1 MQPDPRELARLVDR
15 QYGVVARA
23 QVMHLGG
30 DASFLRS
37 QLRAG
42 RWVRRVPG
50 VYLTFTGKP
59 SWNSRAMEALLYA
72 GPGAAL
78 SHGSAAYRH
87 EMISRPP
94 MTIEVSVPHTRR
106 RSRQEGIEVLRRRD
120 MPISQ
125 GRLRTTVAP
134 ATFVDLAS
142 GTDDIDTI
150 VGLAS
155 AALARTHLTHLR
167 DEIDRRSRVANRTLL
182 LEILGA
188 VEDGVESPLEY
199 RYHRDVERRHKLP
212 RSHLQARQ
220 VLDGLWLRADC
231 VYPSHGVRVELDG
244 QLAHPNGRTD
254 ADVWRDNAALVI
266 AKDLTLRY
274 RWVHVAVTPCATARQ
289 VALALRSR
297 GWRGL
302 AVPCGPSCA
311 VAR

>member
-1 MQPDPRELARLVDR
+1 MNPDARELARLLNR
-15 QYGVVARA
+15 QYGVATRG
-23 QVMHLGG
+23 QVVRLGG
-30 DASFLRS
+30 DESWIRS

-50 VYLTFTGKP
+50 VYMTFTGQP
-59 SWNSRAMEALLYA
+59 PWSSRAMEALLYA

-78 SHGSAAYRH
+78 SHRSAAYRH

-94 MTIEVSVPHTRR
+94 GLIEVSIPHSRR
-106 RSRQEGIEVLRRRD
+106 RSSRSGIEMYRRRD
-120 MPISQ
+120 MPISG
-125 GRLRTTVAP
+125 GRLRSTVVP

-142 GTDDIDTI
+142 ATEDVDKI

-155 AALARTHLTHLR
+155 AALGRTHLTHLR
-167 DEIDRRSRVANRTLL
+167 DEVARRSRIPNRDLL
-182 LEILGA
+182 LEIIGA

-212 RSHLQARQ
+212 RSHLQVRQ
-220 VLDGLWLRADC
+220 VLDGLWTRADC
-231 VYPSHGVRVELDG
+231 IYTSHGVRVELDG

-254 ADVWRDNAALVI
+254 ADVWRDNAALVL

-274 RWVHVAVTPCATARQ
+274 RWVHIAVTPCATARQ
-289 VALALRSR
+289 VTLALRSR
-297 GWRGL
+297 GWHGD
-302 AVPCGPSCA
+302 AEPCGLQCA

>member
-1 MQPDPRELARLVDR
+1 MQPVPPELARLADR
-15 QYGVVARA
+15 QYGVVART
-23 QVMHLGG
+23 QVMRLCG
-30 DASFLRS
+30 DPAFLRS

-50 VYLTFTGKP
+50 VYLTFTGTP

-78 SHGSAAYRH
+78 SHRSAAYRH

-94 MTIEVSVPHTRR
+94 SLIEVSVPHTRR
-106 RSRQEGIEVLRRRD
+106 RARQQGIEVLRRRH

-125 GRLRTTVAP
+125 GRLRTVVAP

-142 GTDDIDTI
+142 GTNDIDTI

-155 AALARTHLTHLR
+155 AALRRTHLSHLR
-167 DEIDRRSRVANRTLL
+167 DEIDRRSRIPNRALL
-182 LEILGA
+182 LEILGE

-199 RYHRDVERRHKLP
+199 RYHRDVERRHGLP
-212 RSHLQARQ
+212 RSQLQARQ
-220 VLDGLWLRADC
+220 VLDGLWVRADC
-231 VYPSHGVRVELDG
+231 LYLSLGVRVELDG

-254 ADVWRDNAALVI
+254 SDVWRDNAALVI

-289 VALALRSR
+289 VAHALRSR
-297 GWRGL
+297 GWRGR
-302 AVPCGPSCA
+302 AVPCGPGCA